1 MKTVVLLLAAA
12 SLLFF
17 IARYTLSEFGSPREV
32 ATELSAGLSRTDMA
46 DRIGEGL
53 AWGKQEKAEFLD
65 VYAQMQWASF
75 NTEIARAFASKF
87 DWGKIEREA
96 FLTLSAKYF
105 EPKFDFLADM
115 YVPGSYVL
123 TSDESAA
130 AIAEALIDRVRT
142 SAGKNIMA
150 FVEDHIDENVANA
163 AAKLVQNEVELLPDL
178 VPFPAKDIVLEK
190 GDGAVYLRFSTI
202 YFNQGKGPLELRA
215 DPATRGVKSDI
226 ERDVLQRIYRKDGSW
241 RDRAAGTFLWHQ
253 PHLHYHFADFVV
265 YDLEAVDVKEEAP
278 DLSGVRQKSTFC
290 VRDISRVEMELEH
303 RARDAAYKICGKEL
317 QGISVGWGDTYF
329 FSYPDQLLNVVD
341 LPSGIY
347 RLMFIVNPSGRF
359 EELKTDNN
367 RSSVLLSLDMKNLNV
382 KVLEEEPKNMPKL
395 EHVYPEQEFE

>member
-1 MKTVVLLLAAA
+1 MKKVALVFVAA

-17 IARYTLSEFGSPREV
+17 VARSAPSEFGSSREV
-32 ATELSAGLSRTDMA
+32 TAEIPAGLSRADMA
-46 DRIGEGL
+46 NRIGEAL
-53 AWGKQEKAEFLD
+53 SWGKKEKTAFAD
-65 VYAQMQWASF
+65 TYVQMQWAAF
-75 NTEIARAFASKF
+75 NAEIAKVFVNKF
-87 DWGKIEREA
+87 GWGKTERET

-105 EPKFDFLADM
+105 EPEFDFLADVYM
-115 YVPGSYVL
+115 PGSYIF
-123 TSDESAA
+123 TSDQSAA
-130 AIAEALIDRVRT
+130 LIAEALIGKVRT
-142 SAGKNIMA
+142 GAGKDIAA
-150 FVEDHIDENVANA
+150 FVEEHISESAAGA

-178 VPFPAKDIVLEK
+178 VPFPAKDVVLEK
-190 GDGAVYLRFSTI
+190 GDGKVYLRFSTI

-215 DPATRGVKSDI
+215 DLATRGVKNDI

-241 RDRAAGTFLWHQ
+241 RERPAGTFLWHQ
-253 PHLHYHFADFVV
+253 LHLHYHFADFVV

-341 LPSGIY
+341 LPSGTY
-347 RLMFIVNPSGRF
+347 RLTFIVNPSGRF
-359 EELKTDNN
+359 EELNADNN
-367 RSSVLLSLDMKNLNV
+367 RSSVLLSLDMKNYKA
-382 KVLEEEPKNMPKL
+382 KVLEEEPKNMPTL